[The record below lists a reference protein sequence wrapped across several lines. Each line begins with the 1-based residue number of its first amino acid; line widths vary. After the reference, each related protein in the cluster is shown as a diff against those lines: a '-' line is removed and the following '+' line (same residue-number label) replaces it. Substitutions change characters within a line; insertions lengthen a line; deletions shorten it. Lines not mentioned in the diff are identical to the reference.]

1 MYDIYIYIHINI
13 STYVYI
19 YIYDYIYLYIYMRIC
34 CISNVIIVSLL
45 LGIVPNHHA
54 FQANFVGLSENRPPK
69 KSTVIMVPQ

>member
-1 MYDIYIYIHINI
+1 MYPHIYI
-13 STYVYI
+13 
-19 YIYDYIYLYIYMRIC
+19 YIYMRIC